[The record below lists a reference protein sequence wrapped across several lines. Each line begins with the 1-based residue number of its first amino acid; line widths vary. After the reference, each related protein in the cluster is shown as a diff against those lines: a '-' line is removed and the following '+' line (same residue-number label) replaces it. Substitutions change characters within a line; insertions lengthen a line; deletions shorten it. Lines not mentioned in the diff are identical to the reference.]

1 MTTENIEKQPDQING
16 LKFNVDKMIKNKLL
30 ENKVNIFV
38 NAFPIKFNKD
48 IYIHKYPFTIE
59 PENKEEYIIS
69 RIFGQ
74 LSMEIFKTYGNF
86 YRSGNCFYSVKEVPD
101 PKDFSVTIV
110 EKGKIEYSIKV
121 DKKVETSIIK
131 KGQTL
136 NFSQV
141 HEKIIFLIIRE
152 ILTTNPNVKV
162 DKDNFYL
169 ENNPKKV
176 DGAGQSYYIHDGY
189 KLSLKQTEVGLCLI
203 VGIKNRVKGDLNVYD
218 ALMDQERNYGDDMEE
233 RIENLIGKR
242 FVPEGSSKSKVIYDI
257 SQDKTPSNTSIFY
270 GRESYSNYIKFF
282 KEILKKEIKYPN
294 QPMIL
299 VKCRG
304 PQKEVKFNLY
314 VPEFCT
320 LNGINQYDIEDFNFM
335 RDLSEFTKLEPD
347 KKIEQINKCIDL
359 FKDKTERK
367 QKEDKKKEDIIEKE
381 KKKEKNE
388 NKINEI
394 KENDINNTSDK
405 KREFY
410 GIEFETSKL
419 KGLYSYHLKQP
430 TFNNGKSKNLNLNKN
445 NEVGR
450 LNLDTD
456 KWICLYNKSL
466 EKSTYD
472 LLKNIE
478 YCKKDLGIKIKS
490 KDSNWIEM
498 ESDKTEDWEYM
509 VEEEKKKNPIKFVIF
524 FISKRNNHLYN
535 NLKKFSLCDKGY
547 VSQVIKYESYN
558 KAKSKGREAS
568 YISKILLQINCK
580 LGGANYFLNLD
591 KNVID
596 RNIIFAGIN
605 FGLNASHTWKRGEKG
620 VITMVGTRD
629 KYFSKFYTYNGII
642 DCKSKNYILKIQECI
657 EEFINNLIQR
667 YKKEEGCTPK
677 NIIFYRQGISEYS
690 TDAIKS
696 EIKKIEE
703 ICNIKNINY
712 YYTIVNMKTS
722 LKLFEFNTKKT
733 NKEKG
738 NYKNPEPGLVIFD
751 KVTDTKKFEFYLQPQ
766 KVTQGSATP
775 TSFHV
780 IYGNMNYPE
789 LLMQLTYWI
798 TYIYP
803 NWQSA
808 VRIPHVLKLCEK
820 FSYMTAKIT
829 RKKNNENLSDSLA
842 AL

>member
-1 MTTENIEKQPDQING
+1 MTTKITAKYPEQLHG
-16 LKFNVDKMIKNKLL
+16 VKFNVENMVKSKLL

-48 IYIHKYPFTIE
+48 IYVHKYPFTIV
-59 PENKEEYIIS
+59 PERKEEYIIS

-74 LSMEIFKTYGNF
+74 LSMEIFKIYGNF
-86 YRSGNCFYSVKEVPD
+86 YRSGDSFYSVKEVTE
-101 PKDFSVTIV
+101 PKDFSITIV
-110 EKGKIEYSIKV
+110 DKGQIQYTIRV

-131 KGQTL
+131 KNQTL

-141 HEKIIFLIIRE
+141 HEKIIFMIIRE

-169 ENNPKKV
+169 ENNPHKIE
-176 DGAGQSYYIHDGY
+176 GTGQSYYIHDGY

-218 ALMDQERNYGDDMEE
+218 ALMYEESNYGDDLEE

-242 FVPEGSSKSKVIYDI
+242 FVPEGSSKSKQIYDI
-257 SQDKTPSNTSIFY
+257 SQDKTPSNTSINY
-270 GRESYSNYIKFF
+270 GTETYTNYIKFF
-282 KEILKKEIKYPN
+282 KDILKKEIKHPD

-299 VKCRG
+299 VKCKG
-304 PQKEVKFNLY
+304 PENEKKYIHY
-314 VPEFCT
+314 VPEYCT
-320 LNGINQYDIEDFNFM
+320 LNGINQNDIEDFNFM
-335 RDLSEFTKLEPD
+335 NALSEKTKLEPD
-347 KKIEQINKCIDL
+347 EKIKQIYKCLDL

-367 QKEDKKKEDIIEKE
+367 PKDDKKEEDKKN
-381 KKKEKNE
+381 EKNE
-388 NKINEI
+388 NKINDSEI
-394 KENDINNTSDK
+394 KENDIYNTSDK

-419 KGLYSYHLKQP
+419 KNLFSYHLKKP
-430 TFNNGKSKNLNLNKN
+430 TFNNGKNKNLNLNTN

-450 LNLDTD
+450 LNLNTD
-456 KWICLYNKSL
+456 QWLFLYNKSL

-472 LLKNIE
+472 LLKSFE
-478 YCKKDLGIKIKS
+478 YCKKDLGIKIIN

-498 ESDKTEDWEYM
+498 ESDKTKDWEYI
-509 VEEEKKKNPIKFVIF
+509 VEEELKKNPIKFVIF
-524 FISKRNNHLYN
+524 FISKKNNHLYN
-535 NLKKFSLCDKGY
+535 DLKKFSLCDKGY
-547 VSQVIKYESYN
+547 ISQVIKFENYI
-558 KAKSKGREAS
+558 KAKKKKRDAS

-591 KNVID
+591 KNIFE
-596 RNIIFAGIN
+596 RNIIFVGIN

-620 VITMVGTRD
+620 VITMVATKD
-629 KYFSKFYTYNGII
+629 KYFSKFCTFNEII
-642 DCKSKNYILKIQECI
+642 NCKEKNYILVIQEKI
-657 EEFINNLIQR
+657 SKFIDNLILK
-667 YKKEEGCTPK
+667 YKKEEGCNPK
-677 NIIFYRQGISEYS
+677 NIIFYRQGISQYS
-690 TDAIKS
+690 IDAIKS
-696 EIKKIEE
+696 EIKIIEE
-703 ICNIKNINY
+703 VCNSKSINY
-712 YYTIVNMKTS
+712 YYIIVNMKTS
-722 LKLFEFNTKKT
+722 LKIFEYNTRKT
-733 NKEKG
+733 AIEKG
-738 NYKNPEPGLVIFD
+738 NYKNPEPGLVVLD
-751 KVTDTKKFEFYLQPQ
+751 KVTDANKFEFYLQPQ

-789 LLMQLTYWI
+789 LLIKLTYWT

-820 FSYMTAKIT
+820 YSYMTAKIT
-829 RKKNNENLSDSLA
+829 RKKNNENLSDLLA
-842 AL
+842 GL